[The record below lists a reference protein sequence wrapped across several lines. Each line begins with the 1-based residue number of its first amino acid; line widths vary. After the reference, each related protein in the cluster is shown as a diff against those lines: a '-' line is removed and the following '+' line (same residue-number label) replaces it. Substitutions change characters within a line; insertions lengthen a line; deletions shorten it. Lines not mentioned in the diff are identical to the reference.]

1 MRKRLPRWIYWIGL
15 GIGVLV
21 LTAVLPTVP
30 VLLQGL
36 YSALGATW
44 RATVDLLTITLITVL
59 FASLLAPL
67 EALGWWAGWYG
78 DQIQTDISPGTLAE
92 PLIAGQAVRRYVVYL
107 DGISQAQHLY
117 IPEVERF
124 LQELVTALPDDIVLI
139 KGIIPYSVLNR
150 PLTEDRLLS
159 FFWRMA
165 DRLQMNPTG
174 GILGLLLATTI
185 NIRNVLT
192 VSVVADQRYGPI
204 YNQGTAQIIHNSLL
218 THGYQPGGGVPLT
231 LLGYSGGGQVAMG
244 AAAYLKRSLNAPID
258 VISLAGVLSGNHNAL
273 ALEHVYH
280 IRGDRDWVEKEG
292 SILFP
297 RRWKIFFL
305 SDWNRAKHRGKITLV
320 SLGPVGH
327 NAGTGPY
334 STTAHLPDGRTHL
347 QQTVELIAS
356 IVQGSS
362 PLVRRTQVS
371 RLGNY
376 DLYHQA
382 AFNRPEHY
390 PLQQSLDPDLYRAIA
405 PWMGR
410 LILPHGDQRRQVK
423 GALFEVYHT
432 EPGYEHLVGQ
442 QVPLRWG
449 KSVLMPS
456 YLRSVTKDLYFSEEA
471 EYSMSQGLVHPYR
484 LDRWQQVNPLE
495 SLAGARPYDD
505 VVVRLNAVTVAAAE
519 EDQDGTLA
527 LYITAEPVQI
537 TGRYYALV
545 KILGRV
551 PAVDESAPRS
561 IAARMASSGYST
573 APDLMADLA
582 LVPDSGSDSGSDSD
596 LESDWFRVVHFNP
609 ATRAFDQIP
618 EIVQIP
624 QVVAGRDG
632 VSPSTNRQLE
642 RSPLNETGWYIYGEQ
657 DCTGKFVV
665 RAIAPRALLRLQ
677 PDRVIFGK
685 DAAWEYIK
693 HDAWANVVAQ
703 KGRVSS
709 VLLCPTEPGSSAARQ
724 EAGRD
729 QASDQSSDQASD
741 QSSDQTKDG
750 RSVPMQ
756 SVVSQWR
763 EGDRALL
770 LHVYGG
776 IGGKQRE
783 AAANTPIFFGH
794 FAYGVATVVHE
805 PLAQELSFDIC
816 YYQVYTHN
824 QDGIIAG
831 ALAWHRYLGDRQ
843 FGWLGVRPVCDMLI
857 KLDAFTQAYDF
868 VGINASALDSLIHQL
883 EMMTARYRIGDGT
896 GGTYVGPAHNCAQ
909 DSNQALYAAVKHL
922 GDIVKRSPAI
932 HQWLD
937 QNPAQARRFQHLVN
951 LGRAIKRKLLPFGTA
966 RADWQD
972 SENTLG
978 ISPEE
983 DVFEGL
989 LMGLVS
995 WRTLLPR
1002 LASETV
1008 TRQFLNQGAQV
1019 WVLRTTQVGG
1029 YDPDIEPIAPTPLG

>member
-1 MRKRLPRWIYWIGL
+1 MRKRLPRWLYWIGL
-15 GIGVLV
+15 GLGVLV

-30 VLLQGL
+30 VFLQGL

-124 LQELVTALPDDIVLI
+124 LQELVMALPDDIVLI

-165 DRLQMNPTG
+165 DRLQMNPSG

-273 ALEHVYH
+273 ELEHVYH

-292 SILFP
+292 SVLFP

-305 SDWNRAKHRGKITLV
+305 SDWNRAKKRGKITLV

-327 NAGTGPY
+327 NASDGPY
-334 STTAHLPDGRTHL
+334 SNVAHLPDGRTHL
-347 QQTVELIAS
+347 QQTVELIAG
-356 IVQGSS
+356 IIQGSS
-362 PLVRRTQVS
+362 SLVTHTQVS
-371 RLGNY
+371 KLGNY
-376 DLYHQA
+376 DLYQQA
-382 AFNRPEHY
+382 AFNRPDYY
-390 PLQQSLDPDLYRAIA
+390 PLEQSLNPDLYQAIA

-410 LILPHGDQRRQVK
+410 LILPTFEQRRQVN

-432 EPGYEHLVGQ
+432 EPGYEQLVGQ

-449 KSVLMPS
+449 DSALMPY
-456 YLRSVTKDLYFSEEA
+456 YLRTVTKDLYFSEEA

-495 SLAGARPYDD
+495 SLAGARPFDD
-505 VVVRLNAVTVAAAE
+505 VVVRLKAVTVKDAT
-519 EDQDGTLA
+519 GNGSPA
-527 LYITAEPVQI
+527 LYITEEPIQI

-551 PAVDESAPRS
+551 VGAVSQARDEESDQPIYGRFNPPNSRTDWELDPR
-561 IAARMASSGYST
+561 
-573 APDLMADLA
+573 
-582 LVPDSGSDSGSDSD
+582 
-596 LESDWFRVVHFNP
+596 SDWFRVVHFNRT
-609 ATRAFDQIP
+609 TRAFDQVE
-618 EIVQIP
+618 EIVRIP
-624 QVVAGRDG
+624 QVMADREGIF
-632 VSPSTNRQLE
+632 PSTNRQLE
-642 RSPLNETGWYIYGEQ
+642 RSPLNDTGWYIYGEQ
-657 DCTGKFVV
+657 DQASLFVV
-665 RAIAPRALLRLQ
+665 RAIAPRAVLRLQ
-677 PDRVIFGK
+677 PDRVVFGK
-685 DAAWEYIK
+685 SAVWEYIK
-693 HDAWANVVAQ
+693 QEAWANVVAQ

-709 VLLCPTEPGSSAARQ
+709 VLLCPAERENDSENRE
-724 EAGRD
+724 EASHAEGLE
-729 QASDQSSDQASD
+729 
-741 QSSDQTKDG
+741 G
-750 RSVPMQ
+750 LPMQ
-756 SVVSQWR
+756 NAVSQWQ

-770 LHVYGG
+770 LHTYGG
-776 IGGKQRE
+776 IGGKKRE
-783 AAANTPIFFGH
+783 SAAKTPIFFGH
-794 FAYGVATVVHE
+794 FAYGIATVVRE

-824 QDGIIAG
+824 QDGIVAG

-843 FGWLGVRPVCDMLI
+843 FGWLGVRPVCDVLI
-857 KLDAFTQAYDF
+857 KLDAFTQNYDF
-868 VGINASALDSLIHQL
+868 GGINASALDGLVHQL

-922 GDIVKRSPAI
+922 GNIVKHSAAI

-937 QNPAQARRFQHLVN
+937 RNPDQAQRFENLVK
-951 LGRAIKRKLLPFGTA
+951 LGQAIKRKLLPFGTA
-966 RADWQD
+966 RADWQE

-983 DVFEGL
+983 DVLEGVL
-989 LMGLVS
+989 IGLVS

-1008 TRQFLNQGAQV
+1008 TRQFLDQGAQV

-1029 YDPDIEPIAPTPLG
+1029 YDPDIEPIAPTRLG

>member
-1 MRKRLPRWIYWIGL
+1 MGLSADRMRKRLPRWIYWIGL

-30 VLLQGL
+30 VLLQGI

-44 RATVDLLTITLITVL
+44 RATIDLLTITLITVL

-78 DQIQTDISPGTLAE
+78 DEIQTNSSPGTLAE
-92 PLIAGQAVRRYVVYL
+92 PLMAGQAVRRYVVYL

-124 LQELVTALPDDIVLI
+124 LQELATALPDDIVLI

-159 FFWRMA
+159 FFWRIA
-165 DRLQMNPTG
+165 DRLQMNPSG

-204 YNQGTAQIIHNSLL
+204 YNQGTAQILHNSLL

-258 VISLAGVLSGNHNAL
+258 VISLSGVLSGNHNAL
-273 ALEHVYH
+273 ELEHVYH

-292 SILFP
+292 AILFP

-305 SDWNRAKHRGKITLV
+305 SDWNRAKQRGKITLV

-347 QQTVELIAS
+347 QQTVELIVS
-356 IVQGSS
+356 IVQGNS

-371 RLGNY
+371 QLGNY

-390 PLQQSLDPDLYRAIA
+390 PLQQSLDPELYRAIA

-410 LILPHGDQRRQVK
+410 LILPHCDQRRQVK

-449 KSVLMPS
+449 QSVLMPS

-471 EYSMSQGLVHPYR
+471 EYSMSQGAVHPYR

-505 VVVRLNAVTVAAAE
+505 VVVRLNAVTVE
-519 EDQDGTLA
+519 ERSEGLA
-527 LYITAEPVQI
+527 LYITVEPIQI

-551 PAVDESAPRS
+551 PVVENP
-561 IAARMASSGYST
+561 
-573 APDLMADLA
+573 
-582 LVPDSGSDSGSDSD
+582 
-596 LESDWFRVVHFNP
+596 ESDWFRVVHFNP
-609 ATRAFDQIP
+609 ATRSFDQVP

-624 QVVAGRDG
+624 QVVADRDG
-632 VSPSTNRQLE
+632 VLASTNCQLE

-657 DCTGKFVV
+657 DHTGKFVV

-693 HDAWANVVAQ
+693 HGAWANVVAQ

-709 VLLCPTEPGSSAARQ
+709 VLLCPTEQMSSAARQ
-724 EAGRD
+724 QADCDQTCD
-729 QASDQSSDQASD
+729 QASDPA
-741 QSSDQTKDG
+741 KDG

-776 IGGKQRE
+776 IGGKRRE

-794 FAYGVATVVHE
+794 FAYGVATVVYE

-843 FGWLGVRPVCDMLI
+843 FGWLGVRPVCDLLI
-857 KLDAFTQAYDF
+857 KLDAFTQEYDF
-868 VGINASALDSLIHQL
+868 GGINASALDSLIHQL

-937 QNPAQARRFQHLVN
+937 QNPAQARRFHHLVN
-951 LGRAIKRKLLPFGTA
+951 LGRAIKQKLLPFGAA

-972 SENTLG
+972 NESTLG

-1029 YDPDIEPIAPTPLG
+1029 YNPDIEPIAPTPLG